1 MFFKRRKLRDK
12 EDKQAVTENSQDI
25 EELFAKAKKSSDFKQ
40 FSLTDELGHLIIS
53 YYNTLIDQQQLQL
66 KILLIFRETPFE
78 QDKLGKIDDIKKI
91 ISIEDI
97 VITDN
102 VKEAESKLLKG
113 YAILQMKEND
123 QRFALILLSNDTA
136 GLREQ
141 NNVENEYSVVGP
153 LIGFVEN
160 IDVNIHLLRQ
170 QINTFDLITKEI
182 SVGSTSRTRIII
194 AYIEGITDE
203 QHVNTITQRLQDI
216 DFDIVYD
223 TSQLHQL
230 ITGNSLTP
238 FPLLL
243 STERVDRAAHALNMG
258 QVAVFSNGSPYVIT
272 GPATLTDFFITPED
286 YFLPWIIA
294 SFFRLIRIFSVLFS
308 IFATSIYIAVL
319 TYHYEVIPNDLFGSL
334 SFSRH
339 NVPFPPV
346 FEVVFL
352 EFTIELLR
360 EAGVRL
366 PTKVGQTLGIVGGIV
381 IGQASVEASLT
392 SNVLLII
399 VALSAL
405 ASFTTPIYKMS
416 NTIRFLRFPLI
427 IAASIWGG
435 LGIVMGIAFLIVH
448 LTRLESLGTPYTVPF
463 YPFRPQDLKDSIIR
477 ASYSETSKRPSYLRP
492 KSIWRYHPNN
502 HKKKKSDFDE

>member
-1 MFFKRRKLRDK
+1 MFFKKRKLRDK
-12 EDKQAVTENSQDI
+12 KEKQAVTVNSQDI
-25 EELFAKAKKSSDFKQ
+25 GQLFAKAKRSSDFKQ
-40 FSLTDELGHLIIS
+40 FPLTGESGHLIIS

-66 KILLIFRETPFE
+66 KILLVFRETPFE
-78 QDKLGKIDDIKKI
+78 LNRLEKIDDIKKI
-91 ISIEDI
+91 IAIEDI

-102 VKEAESKLLKG
+102 MNEAESKLLKG

-123 QRFALILLSNDTA
+123 QRFALILLSNDKT

-153 LIGFVEN
+153 QIGFVEN

-182 SVGSTSRTRIII
+182 SIGSTSHTRIII
-194 AYIEGITDE
+194 AYIEGITNE
-203 QHVNTITQRLQDI
+203 QHVNTMTQRLQDI
-216 DFDIVYD
+216 DFDVVFD

-243 STERVDRAAHALNMG
+243 STERVDRAVHALIMG
-258 QVAVFSNGSPYVIT
+258 QVAVFSNGSPYAIT
-272 GPATLTDFFITPED
+272 GPSTLIDFFITPED

-308 IFATSIYIAVL
+308 IFATSIYIAVI
-319 TYHYEVIPNDLFGSL
+319 TYHYEMIPNDLFGSL
-334 SFSRH
+334 SFSRY

-346 FEVVFL
+346 LEVIFL

-427 IAASIWGG
+427 IFASIWGG
-435 LGIVMGIAFLIVH
+435 LGIVIGIAFLIVH
-448 LTRLESLGTPYTVPF
+448 LTRLESLGTPYIVPF
-463 YPFRPQDLKDSIIR
+463 YPFRPQDMKDSLIR
-477 ASYSETSKRPSYLRP
+477 SPYSKTSKRLSYLRP
-492 KSIWRYHPNN
+492 KSIWRYHPHN